1 MASVFKVFGIT
12 GDAKEWY
19 AQQASGDVQWE
30 YDDALSCYCCGNI
43 FLKTYDDCASF
54 EDTSETDFFGWGTE
68 SWIKLAGGKE
78 LIFGHYEEDN
88 GNAEFI
94 HIKDNTCIREYR
106 TYDFGCDE
114 TNEGDEP
121 VFNSWTD
128 VAAYTDKNLL

>member
-54 EDTSETDFFGWGTE
+54 DPLDILGCFDQTPVRDLVSF
-68 SWIKLAGGKE
+68 L
-78 LIFGHYEEDN
+78 
-88 GNAEFI
+88 FI
-94 HIKDNTCIREYR
+94 
-106 TYDFGCDE
+106 
-114 TNEGDEP
+114 
-121 VFNSWTD
+121 
-128 VAAYTDKNLL
+128 